1 MGRNADPFML
11 ALAMPSQTPDVPLID
26 LEEARRRLLALCAPV
41 VAREAV
47 IARVEDGFLAQD
59 VLAASDAPV
68 CDVAARDGFACASLE
83 LVGAS
88 AFTPAFLSASPAWV
102 NVGEPLPEA
111 CDCVLEAGCVDI
123 HGPVVAAHYAAAPG
137 EGVLRAGEDAQAG
150 VVLASAGA
158 RMNAALAS
166 LLHAAGL
173 RSASLRRPGL
183 RIVVA
188 PGHAD
193 PSTGALVCALAQAA
207 GARVDMRVAAGRS
220 LEDMR
225 AALDVSGVDALV
237 SVGGAGCG
245 DNDFTIAA
253 LRAAGA
259 QPLRHGVALSPGGH
273 VAFGALWGTPT
284 LALPGRPD
292 GALAGWLCLG
302 SSMFAALAGAQE
314 AAALEAGPL
323 ARKISSAPG
332 VSELVLVRRE
342 EGAWAPFGAGAS
354 PLSAMARAQGY
365 LILPAASEGMAAGA
379 RVAPYAASWSAR

>member
-1 MGRNADPFML
+1 
-11 ALAMPSQTPDVPLID
+11 MPLQTPDLPLID

-41 VAREAV
+41 AAREGV
-47 IARVEDGFLAQD
+47 IARVEDGFLSQD
-59 VLAASDAPV
+59 ALAPQDAPA
-68 CDVAARDGFACASLE
+68 CDLAVRDGFACASLE

-88 AFTPAFLSASPAWV
+88 AFAPAFLSAPPIWV
-102 NVGEPLPEA
+102 NVGEPMPEA
-111 CDCVLEAGCVDI
+111 CDCVLEPDCVDMQ
-123 HGPVVAAHYAAAPG
+123 GPLAAALHAAAPG
-137 EGVLRAGEDAQAG
+137 EGVLRAGEDARAG
-150 VVLASAGA
+150 DTLASAGA

-173 RSASLRRPGL
+173 RTAAFRRPAL

-188 PGHAD
+188 PGHGD
-193 PSTGALVCALAQAA
+193 PSTGAFVCALAQAA